1 MEVSGEHELLGSLL
15 QNPDGGLLGL
25 GRLVHEGESEAA
37 PGKMLQRTSYEV
49 YFVNI
54 LFLIS

>member
-37 PGKMLQRTSYEV
+37 PGKMLQRTRCK
-49 YFVNI
+49 I
-54 LFLIS
+54 LFVKNVIY